1 MLTAIRCGGAREMT
15 CCRSLR
21 VPVLDALLSFSF
33 IDDDTWPPSLHGTGG
48 EDYFS
53 QGWGMQKNAYPFCG
67 SIIHEDDLPNNQVSY
82 RFHLADPV
90 RFNKRIKVT
99 LESGHANHLRD
110 DWSTTAYWYQTLP
123 GPKLTILPVE
133 QRLPRKATISK
144 DDVEDPDPSEMSE
157 VQQQMVQQRAERLRE
172 YLRDRQVWLDRRAQD
187 SQERAKRNVELA
199 KALRVRWLASSE

>member
-133 QRLPRKATISK
+133 HNVYREKRPFPRTMSRTPIPARCRRCSSK
-144 DDVEDPDPSEMSE
+144 WYNREPRGSGSICETV
-157 VQQQMVQQRAERLRE
+157 RFGLIAELRI
-172 YLRDRQVWLDRRAQD
+172 LKR
-187 SQERAKRNVELA
+187 KRNEMWSWP
-199 KALRVRWLASSE
+199 RR